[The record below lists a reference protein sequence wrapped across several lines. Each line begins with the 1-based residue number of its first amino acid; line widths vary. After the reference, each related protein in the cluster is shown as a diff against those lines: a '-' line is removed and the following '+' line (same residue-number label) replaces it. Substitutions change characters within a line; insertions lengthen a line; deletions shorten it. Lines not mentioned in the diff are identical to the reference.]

1 MSAPAVDSLRF
12 PFGANWR
19 QFLETVD
26 NRIVDEAIH
35 SLRTGLGVESLSQ
48 RTFLDLGSGSGLFSL
63 AAWRLGARVVSLDLD
78 PDSVACT
85 GELKRRAAA
94 EDSQWRVLTGSVLD
108 QQLLQSLGQFDIV
121 YSWGV
126 LHHTGALW
134 QGLDNAARCTAV
146 GGRLWVA
153 IYNDQGRT
161 SRWWK
166 RLKRWYNQLP
176 FGCKWLVWG
185 PCLLRLWG
193 PTMVRDLLR
202 LQPMHTWNT
211 YHGHRGMNAWHDV
224 IDWVGGYPFE
234 VAKPE
239 QVFAFLADRGFRLL
253 GLKTCGG
260 GLGCN
265 EFVLTRER

>member
-1 MSAPAVDSLRF
+1 
-12 PFGANWR
+12 
-19 QFLETVD
+19 LETVD
-26 NRIVDEAIH
+26 EPIIQEAVH
-35 SLRTGLGVESLSQ
+35 SLCVGLGTDSLAQ
-48 RTFLDLGSGSGLFSL
+48 QTFLDLGSGSGLFSL
-63 AAWRLGARVVSLDLD
+63 AAWRLGARVVSVDLD

-85 GELKRRAAA
+85 AELKRRAGAD
-94 EDSQWRVLTGSVLD
+94 ERLWQVVSGSALD
-108 QQLLQSLGQFDIV
+108 QHLLQSFGQFDVV

-134 QGLDNAARCTAV
+134 QGLDNAARCTTV

-153 IYNDQGRT
+153 IYNDQGRA
-161 SRWWK
+161 SQRWK
-166 RLKRWYNQLP
+166 RVKRWYNRLP
-176 FGCKWLVWG
+176 TGCKWLVWG

-202 LQPMHTWNT
+202 LQPLASWKN

-239 QVFAFLADRGFRLL
+239 QVFAFLADRGFRLVW
-253 GLKTCGG
+253 LKTCGG

-265 EFVLTRER
+265 EFVLRRES

>member
-1 MSAPAVDSLRF
+1 MSAPSVDSLRF

-19 QFLETVD
+19 RFLETVD
-26 NRIVDEAIH
+26 DRVIGEAVQ
-35 SLRTGLGVESLSQ
+35 SLRLGLGTETLAQS
-48 RTFLDLGSGSGLFSL
+48 TFLDLGSGSGLFSL
-63 AAWRLGARVVSLDLD
+63 AAWRLGARVVSVDLD
-78 PDSVACT
+78 PESVACT
-85 GELKRRAAA
+85 AELKRRAGAA
-94 EDSQWRVLTGSVLD
+94 DSQWRVISGSALD
-108 QQLLQSLGQFDIV
+108 QHFLQNLGPFDIV

-126 LHHTGALW
+126 LHHTGAMW
-134 QGLDNAARCTAV
+134 QGLDNAARCTAE

-166 RLKRWYNQLP
+166 WLKRWYNRLP
-176 FGCKWLVWG
+176 HGCKWLVWG

-202 LQPMHTWNT
+202 LRPLATWNS

-239 QVFAFLADRGFRLL
+239 EVFSFLADRGFRLL
-253 GLKTCGG
+253 RLKTCGG

-265 EFVLTRER
+265 EFVLRRD